1 MEPCDLSLDFW
12 EKSRQ
17 LGWDCIPDC
26 NTDALVVRTDNRAS
40 AIYVFKNFRKVLQ
53 SWAVRFGLSLILIK
67 YGDNSWDFIDAST
80 SPSKASILGNKFTN
94 NPFFPISTGV
104 HMQSSDLTNLYG
116 ADYLRILDFLREE
129 RLRGNI
135 VVITSNTTN
144 ICYHT
149 NDLLLPSR
157 GVLLPYQWTGFD
169 YSVSW
174 RNSLGGIGQLESL
187 KNHLERSLNKCVKD
201 FEYNLERPDTA
212 QVKYVTTYLL
222 CRDFLGDEV
231 RIGISRPQDYSVIR
245 EPREMVLN

>member
-169 YSVSW
+169 YSVS
-174 RNSLGGIGQLESL
+174 
-187 KNHLERSLNKCVKD
+187 
-201 FEYNLERPDTA
+201 
-212 QVKYVTTYLL
+212 
-222 CRDFLGDEV
+222 
-231 RIGISRPQDYSVIR
+231 
-245 EPREMVLN
+245 